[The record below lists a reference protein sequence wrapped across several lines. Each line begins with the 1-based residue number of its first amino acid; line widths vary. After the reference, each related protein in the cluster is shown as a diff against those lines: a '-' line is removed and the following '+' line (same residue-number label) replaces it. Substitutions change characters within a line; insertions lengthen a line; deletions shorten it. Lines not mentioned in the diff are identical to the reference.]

1 MSARG
6 ADISIRKDERGKGEM
21 KKREREKEALY
32 RVRQKLIRRYINA
45 AWP

>member
-21 KKREREKEALY
+21 KKRERERKRLSIESD
-32 RVRQKLIRRYINA
+32 RN
-45 AWP
+45 

>member
-21 KKREREKEALY
+21 KKRERE
-32 RVRQKLIRRYINA
+32 RRKRLSIESDRN
-45 AWP
+45 